1 MGEKQEEP
9 IDATW
14 IDEEGRWS
22 QWRVEEWLDG

>member
-9 IDATW
+9 IDVAW

-22 QWRVEEWLDG
+22 QWHFEEWLDE